1 MSLLILLSCGVAL
14 GVLTACCAVAAM
26 RAERRARRNLYA
38 SLGLNEE
45 LISALMAHKGTI
57 SAQLAM
63 VRQTS
68 ASAGIPPEDVRQV
81 DGLPGPPQRS
91 FRFTRETAEFRGA
104 EGDRVELAPVRR
116 SRPPLARRDPS

>member
-26 RAERRARRNLYA
+26 RAERRARRNLYT

-45 LISALMAHKGTI
+45 LIAALMAQKGTI
-57 SAQLAM
+57 SAQLAV

-68 ASAGIPPEDVRQV
+68 DSAEVRPEDVPQA
-81 DGLPGPPQRS
+81 DGLLGAPQRS
-91 FRFTRETAEFRGA
+91 FRFTRDTAELRGVG
-104 EGDRVELAPVRR
+104 GDQLELVPIRR
-116 SRPPLARRDPS
+116 SRPPLAGRDPS

>member
-45 LISALMAHKGTI
+45 LISALMAQKGTI
-57 SAQLAM
+57 SAQLAV

-68 ASAGIPPEDVRQV
+68 VSAGVRPEDLPQV
-81 DGLPGPPQRS
+81 DGLPGAAQRS
-91 FRFTRETAEFRGA
+91 FRFTRETAEPPGA
-104 EGDRVELAPVRR
+104 GGEQVELAPVRR
-116 SRPPLARRDPS
+116 SRPPFTGRDPS